1 MDLSVQ
7 KNKKRKEKKRSQ
19 SLEQRFNTAWRRLVK
34 QQQKN
39 EQLQTDIRAFAAD
52 IRHRIAAEEQSC
64 NTARYHLIEHLL
76 GFYSR
81 KSLAQWHRE
90 ILLEWINDHFLELTC
105 NPFSHDLDL
114 ASLQKNIGEVVQK
127 IHPEFFAEANHKPNN
142 KSQDDP
148 ADAEESGTEDM
159 FADLFA
165 EFEQDD
171 DEDEPDN
178 FDQDSVFE
186 EFFRE
191 QQQQE
196 EQEEQE
202 RKDINQFL
210 KSSSINKMFRKIAG
224 VLHPDREQDPTQ
236 REQKNQLMAELVA
249 AREDNDIPKIFTL
262 YNDHVGE
269 SPLGQLNDEE
279 ELLKVIQL
287 LKHQYEF
294 LRDDEQQILS
304 DNPRDGL
311 IYEYFYRKKQTQ
323 LDADLKQHLRF
334 INEARDE
341 YEQFVAQITSLSK
354 LKPILQARF
363 DQGYDEDHN
372 DIPFF

>member
-7 KNKKRKEKKRSQ
+7 KSKKRKEKKRSQ
-19 SLEQRFNTAWRRLVK
+19 SLEQRFNAAWRRLVK

-52 IRHRIAAEEQSC
+52 IRHRIGAEEQSC

-127 IHPEFFAEANHKPNN
+127 IHPDFFAEANHKPNN
-142 KSQDDP
+142 KSQV
-148 ADAEESGTEDM
+148 DAEESGTEDM

-249 AREDNDIPKIFTL
+249 AREDNDIPKI
-262 YNDHVGE
+262 
-269 SPLGQLNDEE
+269 
-279 ELLKVIQL
+279 LLCITIMSVN
-287 LKHQYEF
+287 HPW
-294 LRDDEQQILS
+294 
-304 DNPRDGL
+304 DN
-311 IYEYFYRKKQTQ
+311 
-323 LDADLKQHLRF
+323 
-334 INEARDE
+334 
-341 YEQFVAQITSLSK
+341 
-354 LKPILQARF
+354 
-363 DQGYDEDHN
+363 
-372 DIPFF
+372 